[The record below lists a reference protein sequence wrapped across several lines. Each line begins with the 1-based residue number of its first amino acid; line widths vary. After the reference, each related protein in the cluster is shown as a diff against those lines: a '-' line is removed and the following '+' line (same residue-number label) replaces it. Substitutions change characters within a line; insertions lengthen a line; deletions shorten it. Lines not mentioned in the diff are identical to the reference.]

1 MKNISLDSDVSASSE
16 SGRGN
21 CLTVTVCISNSISNA
36 FLRIETKI

>member
-21 CLTVTVCISNSISNA
+21 CLTVTVCISNA
-36 FLRIETKI
+36 FLRIERKI